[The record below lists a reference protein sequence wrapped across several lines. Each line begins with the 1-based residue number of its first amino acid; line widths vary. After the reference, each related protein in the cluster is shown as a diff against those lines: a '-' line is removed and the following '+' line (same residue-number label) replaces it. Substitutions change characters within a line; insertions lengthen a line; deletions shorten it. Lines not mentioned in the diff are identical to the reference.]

1 MNEKDI
7 LSVSKSVKWIGILDR
22 DIRTFDIVM
31 ETQYGT
37 TYNSYLIEAQ
47 CPAIVETAK
56 EKFWDQYEAKIRAAI
71 DPVSIRYIVV
81 DHTEP
86 DHSGSIRKLLN
97 IAPNAVV
104 VGSGNAIRYLKDQ
117 IGEDFPS
124 RVVKDGD
131 IIDLGDKKL
140 TVIGAPNLHW
150 PDSIYTFLE
159 EEKVLFTCD
168 SFGAHFCHEAMF
180 EDQVGDYADAFKYYF
195 DVILKPFSKFMLKAI
210 GKIEQMDIQAICTGH
225 GPILSKNWRKYV
237 ELTKKMSEEYLQ
249 LPEKNRILVAYVS
262 AYGYTKELAGKIVE
276 GIKAVDGVTVDF
288 CDIEKM
294 DAGTLASK
302 IELSNAYLFGSPT
315 INQNMLPQ
323 LYTCFALMSPLREK
337 GKLASAF
344 GSYGWSGEADKFL
357 VSNIHNLKLDYFG
370 ESCFVKF
377 RPQPKDFKA
386 FVDFGTSFALKLL
399 EKNRNETCES

>member
-31 ETQYGT
+31 ETKYGT
-37 TYNSYLIEAQ
+37 TYNSYLIDAQ
-47 CPAIVETAK
+47 YPAIVETAK

-124 RVVKDGD
+124 HVVKDGD
-131 IIDLGDKKL
+131 VIDLGDKKL

-150 PDSIYTFLE
+150 PDSIYTYLE
-159 EEKVLFTCD
+159 EDKVLFTCD

-210 GKIEQMDIQAICTGH
+210 AKIEPMDIQTICTGH
-225 GPILSKNWRKYV
+225 GPILSGNWRKYV
-237 ELTKKMSEEYLQ
+237 ELTKKMSEDYLQ

-276 GIKAVDGVTVDF
+276 GIQSVEGVTVDF

-344 GSYGWSGEADKFL
+344 GSYGWSGEAEKFL
-357 VSNIHNLKLDYFG
+357 ISNIHNLKLDFFG

-377 RPQPKDFKA
+377 RPQPTDFEA
-386 FVDFGTSFALKLL
+386 FVQFGTSFALKLL